1 MTTPIKKT
9 KEAIIKDFIVAGDR
23 AGIDSF
29 ILGFEADGL
38 ITTHLQKM
46 PMNILSRLVI
56 GLFNQMC
63 DHEASQGQMSDAYR
77 ATMLDLKK
85 EFGVLVKAYNAKFDK
100 IKSSGKTKTV

>member
-1 MTTPIKKT
+1 MTKSKD
-9 KEAIIKDFIVAGDR
+9 AIIKDFIVAGDR

-29 ILGFEADGL
+29 VLGFETDGL
-38 ITTHLQKM
+38 ITTPLQKM

-85 EFGVLVKAYNAKFDK
+85 EFGVLVNGYNAKFDA
-100 IKSSGKTKTV
+100 IKKTGKTKSS